1 MLIRNNVLSTLLI
14 GIFIFPQPVIAS
26 DIGNRIRKEAGF
38 SSIELTAMEEMG
50 WSDKRLVKYA
60 SVACGYIVDDKSSTL
75 KRLYKFY
82 FGNYEPSKEPYIKY
96 SLRKIHAKRAKKQPE
111 CN

>member
-1 MLIRNNVLSTLLI
+1 MLIRSNILSRLLI
-14 GIFIFPQPVIAS
+14 GIFIFPSPAIAS
-26 DIGNRIRKEAGF
+26 NIGTRIRNEAGF
-38 SSIELTAMEEMG
+38 SSIELAAQEEMG

-60 SVACGYIVDDKSSTL
+60 SVACGYIVDGKSNTL
-75 KRLYKFY
+75 QSLYRYY
-82 FGNYEPSKEPYIKY
+82 FGNYNPSKEPYIKH